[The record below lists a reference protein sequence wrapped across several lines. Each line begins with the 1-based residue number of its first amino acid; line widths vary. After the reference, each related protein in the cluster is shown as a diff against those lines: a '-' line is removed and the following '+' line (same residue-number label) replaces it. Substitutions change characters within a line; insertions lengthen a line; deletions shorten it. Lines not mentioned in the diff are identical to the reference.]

1 MSDARTLLRAKR
13 QEARIQH
20 PFAAYTSSGQ
30 LRCTA
35 CSSSIKSA
43 SMWEGHLGSKPH
55 RLAVSR
61 LREAEAA
68 KAQALAEQEETRRG
82 KRKAEDADMDMDV
95 DDIPQDS
102 LRVSESTKKRRTS
115 EEPTTTT
122 TTTSSST
129 SVSASKPSKSGFP
142 ADFFSDPSQAP
153 VLSTLDSEDESDSEA
168 PHPSATTTTN
178 NTTQT
183 PSAPKSQ
190 LDLEW
195 EAFQAS
201 LTASADREEDQK
213 IAYERATVF
222 AEPELAPSAINGGT
236 SGFPPNTGPGTFN
249 NASSEGAGQQGQQG
263 QQEEAGK
270 EEDEEET
277 EEEKRARK
285 EREERELI
293 MDRLIEEERLQEE
306 ADERVGLLK
315 ARVEALKRAREAKR
329 ASKSSSNKS

>member
-35 CSSSIKSA
+35 CSTPVKSSA
-43 SMWEGHLGSKPH
+43 MWEGHLGSKPH
-55 RLAVSR
+55 RLAVAR

-68 KAQALAEQEETRRG
+68 KAQAQAEQEERERKG
-82 KRKAEDADMDMDV
+82 KRKAEDEGDMDV
-95 DDIPQDS
+95 DMEDGSGVHKDS
-102 LRVSESTKKRRTS
+102 SRMESAKKRRTS
-115 EEPTTTT
+115 EEPSVGDAQHAPSTKTTKT
-122 TTTSSST
+122 
-129 SVSASKPSKSGFP
+129 SGFP
-142 ADFFSDPSQAP
+142 VDFFSDPSQAP
-153 VLSTLDSEDESDSEA
+153 VLSTLDSDSEDEPTENPPVPNA
-168 PHPSATTTTN
+168 PPPTSSTN
-178 NTTQT
+178 SNTQNANKT
-183 PSAPKSQ
+183 Q

-201 LTASADREEDQK
+201 LNTTEDREEDQRA
-213 IAYERATVF
+213 AYDRATVF
-222 AEPELAPSAINGGT
+222 AEPELAPSAVNGT
-236 SGFPPNTGPGTFN
+236 SGFPPGATPDVVAANGVPSGPG
-249 NASSEGAGQQGQQG
+249 
-263 QQEEAGK
+263 
-270 EEDEEET
+270 EEDSVGLEEKEET

-315 ARVEALKRAREAKR
+315 ARVEALKKAREAKR
-329 ASKSSSNKS
+329 AAKLVRS